1 MKSAVITM
9 TLMLS
14 ACASSPPVPPPPP
27 PAKVPTTSL
36 TSWTDNFGS
45 VRNASIPQDVREFII
60 ERQGCDH
67 FRGEVGYN
75 KERAAFLNEK
85 IDELCTGS
93 DKKLYDLRVKY
104 VDDAITIK
112 ALGEFDDCIEYSNEC
127 ITKLE

>member
-1 MKSAVITM
+1 MKSMIIIIF
-9 TLMLS
+9 LPLS
-14 ACASSPPVPPPPP
+14 ACASSLPAPPPPP
-27 PAKVPTTSL
+27 PIKILSEPL
-36 TSWTDNFGS
+36 TSWIDNFGS

-75 KERAAFLNEK
+75 KERAALLNEK